1 MSRSD
6 AERIGDILRAAERAA
21 LIVSEGRAAFLADWK
36 NLLAAERLLHI
47 IGQAA
52 NGLTAETV
60 ERFPQ
65 VPWNLI
71 RGLRN
76 RITHEYHKLDNE
88 VIWET
93 LAVSVPELADALMG
107 GPGGG

>member
-6 AERIGDILRAAERAA
+6 SERIDDILRAAERAS
-21 LIVSEGRAAFLADWK
+21 LIVSEGKAAFSADWK

-47 IGQAA
+47 VGQAS
-52 NGLTAETV
+52 NGLSAETI

-93 LAVSVPELADALMG
+93 LAVSLPALADALTGSPRG
-107 GPGGG
+107 G